1 MLKIRLLAA
10 VCCSLLSIPQVALC
24 QERAPNGQIYGEL
37 RPFVGLDGVTVQ
49 VLGLRG
55 IVYNIRGASADPAK
69 DATGLSSSELEEL
82 DRAIRDD
89 ITIAFRERGVP
100 LLDGGRQSSDMTP
113 RLEVRIG
120 WMNIKQGMTVIDVTT
135 RLTEAARLIK
145 DPSKIVWAETW
156 GSGFAGFPTSPE
168 SLVKDVRHVALGGVH
183 EFLQLYVRAH
193 AR

>member
-1 MLKIRLLAA
+1 MIRLLAA
-10 VCCSLLSIPQVALC
+10 VCCSMLSIAPMAFC

-37 RPFVGLDGVTVQ
+37 RPFVGLEGVTVQ

-55 IVYNIRGASADPAK
+55 IIYNIPGASADPAK
-69 DATGLSSSELEEL
+69 DATGLSSSELGQL
-82 DRAIRDD
+82 DRAIRDE
-89 ITIAFRERGVP
+89 IVIAFRERGVP
-100 LLDGGRQSSDMTP
+100 LLDGGPQLSDTTP

-120 WMNIKQGMTVIDVTT
+120 WMNLKQGMIVIDVTT
-135 RLTEAARLIK
+135 RLREAGRLIK

-156 GSGFAGFPTSPE
+156 GTGLAGYPTSPE

-193 AR
+193 AQ